1 MSSLSFALG
10 KKAQRLPKR
19 RRPAFPMIALAVL
32 FSLLALLPPGFVIA
46 VGVDTGWETIRAL
59 VFRPRVAELLS
70 NTLWLIALTVPL
82 CIALGVGLAWLTERT
97 LLAGRR
103 LWSVLAVAPL
113 AIPAFVQ
120 SYAWVSAVP
129 AMHGLSAGVFL
140 SLLAY
145 YPFIYMPVAA
155 VLRRLDPTLEDVAAS
170 LGTPP
175 WRIFFRVVLPQL
187 RLAICGG
194 ALLVAL
200 HLLAEF
206 GLFAMVRSV
215 PQSIKLGLT
224 ASIGLFV
231 AVLGFRNA
239 GLVLANA
246 KTNAL
251 MLGDFLSPGAL
262 VALCGLF
269 LAIALQ
275 ARKIP
280 GSILWAI
287 LFATLVGIPMGVTR
301 LPGSFI
307 DMPHSLTPVLGQID
321 MLGAL
326 NIAFL
331 PFLFVFFAS
340 EFFSTMGTTLAV
352 GGEAGL
358 LDEEGNMP
366 HINRPFMVD
375 SIAAAVGP
383 WLGIPA
389 ATALIESSAAAEAG
403 GKTGLTALSAAMM
416 FLLMLLFTPV
426 ALMIPKEATAPAL
439 ILIGLNMFSGLR
451 KVDLANFTDG
461 LPVLM
466 MVMITLI
473 ANSFGTGIAGGLL
486 FYVVI
491 KTIAGKWREI
501 PIGLWILA
509 IPLVYYFA
517 TLVKH

>member
-1 MSSLSFALG
+1 MADNTLHSSARANWLERRFALRSRG
-10 KKAQRLPKR
+10 GTLRTEC
-19 RRPAFPMIALAVL
+19 LAGITGFLAAAYLLVVIPGL
-32 FSLLALLPPGFVIA
+32 LAIGGMDKGAATTGTILVFVVGSLLMAFYANLPFIVGPGIGGSVL
-46 VGVDTGWETIRAL
+46 VGVT
-59 VFRPRVAELLS
+59 
-70 NTLWLIALTVPL
+70 
-82 CIALGVGLAWLTERT
+82 
-97 LLAGRR
+97 LAGSEGIGWQTG
-103 LWSVLAVAPL
+103 LGIACWSGIL
-113 AIPAFVQ
+113 F
-120 SYAWVSAVP
+120 
-129 AMHGLSAGVFL
+129 FL
-140 SLLAY
+140 LT
-145 YPFIYMPVAA
+145 
-155 VLRRLDPTLEDVAAS
+155 R
-170 LGTPP
+170 
-175 WRIFFRVVLPQL
+175 
-187 RLAICGG
+187 
-194 ALLVAL
+194 
-200 HLLAEF
+200 F
-206 GLFAMVRSV
+206 GLREVVTRSV

-251 MLGDFLSPGAL
+251 MLGDFLPRRAGGA
-262 VALCGLF
+262 VRPVP
-269 LAIALQ
+269 AIALQ
-275 ARKIP
+275 ARKVP
-280 GSILWAI
+280 GAILWAI
-287 LFATLVGIPMGVTR
+287 LCATLVGIPFGVTK
-301 LPGSFI
+301 LPTHFI
-307 DMPHSLTPVLGQID
+307 DAPHSLAPVLGQAD
-321 MLGAL
+321 LLGAL

-366 HINRPFMVD
+366 QINRPFMVD
-375 SIAAAVGP
+375 SIAAALGP
-383 WLGIPA
+383 WVGIPA

-403 GKTGLTALSAAMM
+403 GKTGLTALSAAVM

-486 FYVVI
+486 FYIVI
-491 KTIAGKWREI
+491 KAIAGKWREI
-501 PIGLWILA
+501 PIGLWVLA
-509 IPLVYYFA
+509 VPLVYYFA
-517 TLVKH
+517 TLVRH

>member
-1 MSSLSFALG
+1 MADNTLHTSARSHWLERRFALHSRG
-10 KKAQRLPKR
+10 GSLRTEC
-19 RRPAFPMIALAVL
+19 LAGITGFLAAAYLLVVIPGL
-32 FSLLALLPPGFVIA
+32 LAIGGMDKGAATTGTILVFVAGSLLMAFYANLPFIVGPGIGGSVL
-46 VGVDTGWETIRAL
+46 VGVT
-59 VFRPRVAELLS
+59 
-70 NTLWLIALTVPL
+70 
-82 CIALGVGLAWLTERT
+82 
-97 LLAGRR
+97 LAGSEGIGWQIG
-103 LWSVLAVAPL
+103 LGIACWSGIL
-113 AIPAFVQ
+113 F
-120 SYAWVSAVP
+120 
-129 AMHGLSAGVFL
+129 FL
-140 SLLAY
+140 L
-145 YPFIYMPVAA
+145 
-155 VLRRLDPTLEDVAAS
+155 T
-170 LGTPP
+170 
-175 WRIFFRVVLPQL
+175 Q
-187 RLAICGG
+187 
-194 ALLVAL
+194 
-200 HLLAEF
+200 F
-206 GLFAMVRSV
+206 GLREVVTRSV

-251 MLGDFLSPGAL
+251 MLGDFLAPGAL

-275 ARKIP
+275 ARKVP
-280 GSILWAI
+280 GAILWAI
-287 LFATLVGIPMGVTR
+287 LFATLVGIPFGVTK

-307 DMPHSLTPVLGQID
+307 DVPHSLAPVFGQID
-321 MLGAL
+321 LLGAL

-366 HINRPFMVD
+366 QINRPFMVD
-375 SIAAAVGP
+375 SIAAALGP
-383 WLGIPA
+383 WVGIPA
-389 ATALIESSAAAEAG
+389 ATALIESSAAAV
-403 GKTGLTALSAAMM
+403 M

-451 KVDLANFTDG
+451 KVDLGNFTDG

-486 FYVVI
+486 FYIVI
-491 KTIAGKWREI
+491 KAIAGKWREI
-501 PIGLWILA
+501 PIGLWVLA
-509 IPLVYYFA
+509 IPLIYYFA